1 MSVCLG
7 GTKCSKSC
15 SEIVFHSE
23 LVAFGKTKYSAQQG
37 EFAAKVS
44 CGNQQNLEDS
54 PQFH

>member
-7 GTKCSKSC
+7 GTKCS